1 MKKKGIKSIYII
13 EAILLIY
20 IGIFKII
27 FFDRLPEY
35 QNIANI
41 IFWLLF
47 TLGLFLFYGYFKDR
61 NYLKRSTIKVV
72 IIITLLYFL
81 TTYLFGF
88 FVGFMPN
95 SSHTNILGTIKNIL
109 MFGFIYTA
117 MEFSKHIILRKNP
130 NKVQIVILT
139 LEYIILNVLIM
150 INGVY
155 LGSSKYIFITTS
167 TLILPTIASEIL
179 YTYITYKINYV
190 PSLIQKLALNLYI
203 YLVPFLPSLGNYI
216 TSVVEVL
223 VPFITYVE
231 VHKILIYKEK
241 YGIKGKKTLKV
252 TLTIILVSFLLTLV
266 ALTSGLFKYELIAII
281 SGSMSPTYDR
291 GDAVLIIKKDPS
303 DIKIGEVLAFNT
315 STGIVTHRV
324 INITSSNGVYTFVT
338 KGDANSTKDTYKIH
352 NENVIGT
359 VDYVIKYAGFPTV
372 WVTELF
378 ERS

>member
-13 EAILLIY
+13 ETILLIY

-27 FFDRLPEY
+27 FFDRFPEY

-47 TLGLFLFYGYFKDR
+47 SLGLILFYGYFKDR

-72 IIITLLYFL
+72 VIITLVYFL
-81 TTYLFGF
+81 ITYLFGF

-95 SSHTNILGTIKNIL
+95 PNHTNILGMLKNIL
-109 MFGFIYTA
+109 MFGSIYTT

-130 NKVQIVILT
+130 NKIQIIILT

-155 LGSSKYIFITTS
+155 LGSFKYIFITTS
-167 TLILPTIASEIL
+167 TLILPTIASEIV
-179 YTYITYKINYV
+179 YMYITYKINYV
-190 PSLIQKLALNLYI
+190 PSLIQKLSLNLYI

-223 VPFITYVE
+223 VPFITYIE
-231 VHKILIYKEK
+231 IHKILLYKEK
-241 YGIKGKKTLKV
+241 YALNGKKTLRT
-252 TLTIILVSFLLTLV
+252 TLTIIVVAFLLVLV
-266 ALTSGLFKYELIAII
+266 GLTSGLFKHELIAII
-281 SGSMSPTYDR
+281 SGSMSPVYDR
-291 GDAVLIIKKDPS
+291 GDAVIITKKDPS
-303 DIKIGEVLAFNT
+303 DIQIGEVLAFST

-324 INITSSNGVYTFVT
+324 INISSINGAYTFVT
-338 KGDANSTKDTYKIH
+338 KGDANATKDTYEIH